1 MEKTERRYFQIIR
14 IWDLLSQQNL
24 ARTIQRLENL
34 FSMYTDDYLDHCRRV
49 QTQGY
54 ELFIVNELYSGSLDL
69 PSMLRDE
76 LFVDIVLMFAL
87 LLLWITGIWRFLWFG
102 MLSMILFATAKI
114 AKLTLMMGVILWID
128 HIPWR
133 IQKLAKASC

>member
-34 FSMYTDDYLDHCRRV
+34 FSMYTDDYLDHCRKV

-54 ELFIVNELYSGSLDL
+54 ELFTVNELYYGSLDL
-69 PSMLRDE
+69 YLPNMLRDQ
-76 LFVDIVLMFAL
+76 LFVNSFHAH
-87 LLLWITGIWRFLWFG
+87 
-102 MLSMILFATAKI
+102 K
-114 AKLTLMMGVILWID
+114 
-128 HIPWR
+128 
-133 IQKLAKASC
+133 